1 MEKKNLSIIGL
12 LERELQL
19 RNYSARTV
27 HTYVELVKRTEA
39 HLGIP
44 FDKITTDQFKNYI
57 HQRITKDEISTSTVN
72 QMLSVYKIVQVD
84 LLKGNWESVKI
95 KRPRRNKKL
104 PVVLSQQEVENLIN
118 AAANIK
124 HRAIL
129 MLAYG
134 SGLRR
139 QETQLIKA
147 AAIDSARMQVHIV
160 QGKGKKDRYSIL
172 PHKALAILRQY
183 YRLER
188 PSCYLF
194 EPQGNNGRPMS
205 EQALNSLVK
214 KAALKAGIKKQISFH
229 TLRHCF
235 ATHLL
240 ENGVNLRLIQQ
251 FLGHTSLKTT
261 AVYLHLANIAPGSIS
276 SPLDKLDV

>member
-1 MEKKNLSIIGL
+1 MEKKNLSVIGM

-19 RNYSARTV
+19 RNYSPRTV
-27 HTYVELVKRTEA
+27 RTYVEIAQRTET
-39 HLGIP
+39 HIGVT
-44 FDKITTDQFKNYI
+44 FDKITTDQYKNYI
-57 HQRITKDEISTSTVN
+57 HQRITKDGISTSTVN
-72 QMLSVYKIVQVD
+72 QMLSVYKILQLD
-84 LLKGNWESVKI
+84 LLKREWESMKI

-104 PVVLSQQEVENLIN
+104 PVVLSQQEVEKLIN
-118 AAANIK
+118 ATSNIK

-147 AAIDSARMQVHIV
+147 SAIDSERMQVHIV

-172 PHKALAILRQY
+172 PHKALSLLRQY
-183 YRLER
+183 YLLER

-194 EPQGNNGRPMS
+194 EPQGKKNKCMS
-205 EQALNSLVK
+205 EHALNNLVK
-214 KAALKAGIKKQISFH
+214 EAAVKAGIKKQISFH

-240 ENGVNLRLIQQ
+240 ENGVNIRLIQQ

-261 AVYLHLANIAPGSIS
+261 AVYLHLANIAPESIS
-276 SPLDKLDV
+276 SPLDKLNV

>member
-19 RNYSARTV
+19 RNYSFRTV
-27 HTYVELVKRTEA
+27 HTYVELVKRTEN

-44 FDKITTDQFKNYI
+44 FDKITTDQYKNYI
-57 HQRITKDEISTSTVN
+57 HQRITKDGVSTSTVN

-84 LLKGNWESVKI
+84 LLKRDWESIKI

-104 PVVLSQQEVENLIN
+104 PVVLSQAEVEKLIN
-118 AAANIK
+118 AASNIK

-139 QETQLIKA
+139 QETQMIKA
-147 AAIDSARMQVHIV
+147 GAIDSERMQVHIV

-172 PHKALAILRQY
+172 PHKALTILRQY

-194 EPQGNNGRPMS
+194 EPQGKKSKHMS

-214 KAALKAGIKKQISFH
+214 KAAVKAGIKKQISFH

-240 ENGVNLRLIQQ
+240 ENGVNLRIIQQ

>member
-1 MEKKNLSIIGL
+1 MEKKKSSFVEL
-12 LERELQL
+12 LTRELQL
-19 RNYSARTV
+19 RNYSSRTIYAYGKLLTV
-27 HTYVELVKRTEA
+27 VEQQTGL
-39 HLGIP
+39 P
-44 FDKITTDQFKNYI
+44 FDKITTDQYKNYI
-57 HQRITKDEISTSTVN
+57 HQRITKDGVSTSTVN
-72 QMLSVYKIVQVD
+72 QLLSMYKIVQVD
-84 LLKGNWESVKI
+84 LLKRDWESMKI

-104 PVVLSQQEVENLIN
+104 PVVLSQQEVEKLIN
-118 AAANIK
+118 ATSNIK
-124 HRAIL
+124 YRAIL

-139 QETQLIKA
+139 QETQMIKA
-147 AAIDSARMQVHIV
+147 GAIDSARMQVHIV
-160 QGKGKKDRYSIL
+160 QGKGKKDRYTIL
-172 PHKALAILRQY
+172 PHKALITLRHY
-183 YRLER
+183 YKLER

-194 EPQGNNGRPMS
+194 EPQGKKGKPMS

-214 KAALKAGIKKQISFH
+214 KTAVKAGIKKQISFH

-261 AVYLHLANIAPGSIS
+261 AVYLHLANIAPSSIS

>member
-1 MEKKNLSIIGL
+1 MEKKNLSISCL
-12 LERELQL
+12 LERELRV
-19 RNYSARTV
+19 RNYSPRTI
-27 HTYVELVKRTEA
+27 HTYIELVQRTETC
-39 HLGIP
+39 LGLS
-44 FDKITTDQFKNYI
+44 FDKITTEQFKNHI
-57 HQRITKDEISTSTVN
+57 HDRITKDGISTSTVN
-72 QMLSVYKIVQVD
+72 QMLSVNKIVQLD
-84 LLKGNWESVKI
+84 LLKRDWESIKI
-95 KRPRRNKKL
+95 KRPRRTKKL
-104 PVVLSQQEVENLIN
+104 PVVLSQGEVEKLIN
-118 AAANIK
+118 AASNIK

-139 QETQLIKA
+139 QETQMIKA
-147 AAIDSARMQVHIV
+147 GDIDSARMQVHIV

-172 PHKALAILRQY
+172 PHKALSILRQY
-183 YRLER
+183 YMLER
-188 PSCYLF
+188 PALYLF
-194 EPQGNNGRPMS
+194 EPQGKKNEHMS
-205 EQALNSLVK
+205 EQALNSIVK
-214 KAALKAGIKKQISFH
+214 KAAVKAGIKKHVSFH

-240 ENGVNLRLIQQ
+240 ENGVNIRLIQQ

>member
-19 RNYSARTV
+19 RNYSPRTV

-44 FDKITTDQFKNYI
+44 FDKITTDQFKSHI
-57 HQRITKDEISTSTVN
+57 HQRITKDGISTSTVN

-84 LLKGNWESVKI
+84 LLKRDWESIKI
-95 KRPRRNKKL
+95 KRPRRTKKL
-104 PVVLSQQEVENLIN
+104 PVVLSQGEVENLIN
-118 AAANIK
+118 AASNIK

-139 QETQLIKA
+139 QETQMIKA
-147 AAIDSARMQVHIV
+147 GAIDSARMQVHIV

-172 PHKALAILRQY
+172 PHKALTILRQY

-188 PSCYLF
+188 PSYYLF
-194 EPQGNNGRPMS
+194 EPQGKKNKHMS

-214 KAALKAGIKKQISFH
+214 KAAVKAGIKKQISFH

-240 ENGVNLRLIQQ
+240 ENGVNLRQIQQ

>member
-1 MEKKNLSIIGL
+1 MEKKNLSISCL
-12 LERELQL
+12 LERELRV
-19 RNYSARTV
+19 RNYSPRTI
-27 HTYVELVKRTEA
+27 HTYIELVQRTETC
-39 HLGIP
+39 LGVS
-44 FDKITTDQFKNYI
+44 FDKITTDQYKNYI
-57 HQRITKDEISTSTVN
+57 HQRITKDGVSTSTVN
-72 QMLSVYKIVQVD
+72 QMLSVYKIVQID
-84 LLKGNWESVKI
+84 LLKRDWESIKI
-95 KRPRRNKKL
+95 KRPRRTKKL
-104 PVVLSQQEVENLIN
+104 PVVLSQQEVEKLIN
-118 AAANIK
+118 AASNIK

-139 QETQLIKA
+139 QETQMIKA
-147 AAIDSARMQVHIV
+147 RDIDSARMQVHIV

-183 YRLER
+183 YLLER
-188 PSCYLF
+188 PAHYLF
-194 EPQGNNGRPMS
+194 EPQGKKSKHMS
-205 EQALNSLVK
+205 DQTLNSLVK
-214 KAALKAGIKKQISFH
+214 QAAVKAGIKKQISFH

-240 ENGVNLRLIQQ
+240 ENGVNIRLIQQ

-276 SPLDKLDV
+276 SPLDNLDV